1 MANPGVKAMRPI
13 SPVPTR
19 DGFTFVET
27 IVALVI
33 CVVLLSVVS
42 KSLLASLRAEQTSTW
57 LQQGSL
63 TCDRIAAARYA
74 ELPVTDVVTSAGAAW
89 TIENTEI
96 LDGTNVWRVWSV
108 IPADRPS
115 LMVRTTFREE

>member
-1 MANPGVKAMRPI
+1 MRPI

-74 ELPVTDVVTSAGAAW
+74 AAW

-115 LMVRTTFREE
+115 LMVRTTFREQ